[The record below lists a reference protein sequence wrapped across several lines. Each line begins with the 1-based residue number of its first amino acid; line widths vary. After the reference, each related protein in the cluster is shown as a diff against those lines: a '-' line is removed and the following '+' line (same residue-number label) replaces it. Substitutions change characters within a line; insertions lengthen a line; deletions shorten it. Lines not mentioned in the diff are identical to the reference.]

1 MKNKSYIKK
10 AIIAVITIILVASFI
25 ITANI
30 IKKKAKKE
38 EEYNFKILTSF
49 YPIYIM
55 TINITDGAQN
65 VETENMTEKQAG
77 CIHDYTLTTADL
89 KKFEK
94 ADLFI
99 QNGLELESFMDK
111 IINSYPDIIRLES
124 AQNVQNLI
132 HEEHEEEH
140 ESHEEHEEE
149 HEGSHEENEE
159 EHKIASN
166 ISNAHNHESNGHVWL
181 SIENYISQVDTI
193 SKKLFELDESNKN
206 IYEENSKEYIKKLT
220 NLKSNFYSLKLEGK
234 KAICLNE
241 ALEYLLE
248 DVGMEITMV
257 ETDHEQS
264 ALSAKTIQDIIKK
277 IKEENINAVFVEKD
291 DDKKTAETIANETN
305 AKIYVLDSN
314 LNGEKNKNSYINAM
328 KANYEVLKTVNVDEN

>member
-1 MKNKSYIKK
+1 MKDKSNVKK
-10 AIIAVITIILVASFI
+10 SIAIVIIIALIAVFI

-30 IKKKAKKE
+30 SKKKADQEKSN
-38 EEYNFKILTSF
+38 NFKILTSF

-65 VETENMTEKQAG
+65 VETDNMTEKLVG

-99 QNGLELESFMDK
+99 QNGFELESFMDK
-111 IINSYPDIIRLES
+111 VIDSYPNISKLES
-124 AQNVQNLI
+124 AQNVQKLI
-132 HEEHEEEH
+132 HEDHEEENKMH
-140 ESHEEHEEE
+140 SHK
-149 HEGSHEENEE
+149 ENNE
-159 EHKIASN
+159 
-166 ISNAHNHESNGHVWL
+166 HNHEDNGHVWL

-193 SKKLFELDESNKN
+193 SKKLSELDKTNKN
-206 IYEENSKEYIKKLT
+206 IYENNSKAYIERLT
-220 NLKSNFYSLKLEGK
+220 NLKTNFDKLKLEGK

-248 DVGMEITMV
+248 EVGMEITTI

-264 ALSAKTIQDIIKK
+264 ALSAKTIQDIIKEM
-277 IKEENINAVFVEKD
+277 KEENIDAVFIEKD
-291 DDKKTAETIANETN
+291 DDRKTAQTIANETN
-305 AKIYVLDSN
+305 AKIYTLDSN
-314 LNGEKNKNSYINAM
+314 LNGKDSKNSYINAM
-328 KANYEVLKTVNVDEN
+328 KANYEVLKTISTDANKAK